1 MHEWVNDRQHCKAL
15 GVANGKKATGKCCI
29 NAVYLPFTL
38 LHDKCIVVI
47 IQKCYVT
54 ISMALYTVCV
64 GETALNNKWID

>member
-1 MHEWVNDRQHCKAL
+1 MA
-15 GVANGKKATGKCCI
+15 KATGKCCI